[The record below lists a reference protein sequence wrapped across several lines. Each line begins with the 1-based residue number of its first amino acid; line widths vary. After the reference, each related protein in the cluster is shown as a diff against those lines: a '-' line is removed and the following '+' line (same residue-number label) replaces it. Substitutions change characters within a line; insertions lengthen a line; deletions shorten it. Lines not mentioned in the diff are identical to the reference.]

1 MSKELKKVNIFY
13 ISTVIFSWFVWAF
26 AMAPAIK
33 QYIMIPYD
41 HTLFDVLEKG
51 YKSDQQMSSHF
62 FFVIALL
69 GPLVGMFVNH
79 LFFKDKIKLKFKKP
93 SLAQVGL
100 VFIFPI
106 LLIGTGLLMTRLFT
120 NSIFMP
126 MFSLKWM
133 AIIFIMYALVTSVQE
148 IAWRTYIQPLLLK
161 KYSKFKAFLM
171 IGIMSSIFTFP
182 VFIFIN
188 YNNGFIS
195 TLLTLL
201 MATLIIIEQS
211 FLNGIIYDKTKN
223 IILTIMLQAWTYTV
237 ALYLLSL
244 PSNINLAL
252 ITILFIYDITM
263 FMIVS
268 KYYNKDYLGLLKKR
282 IIKSA

>member
-1 MSKELKKVNIFY
+1 
-13 ISTVIFSWFVWAF
+13 
-26 AMAPAIK
+26 MAPAIK

-93 SLAQVGL
+93 SLTQMGL

-223 IILTIMLQAWTYTV
+223 IVLTIMLQAWTYTV

-252 ITILFIYDITM
+252 ITILFIYDITI
-263 FMIVS
+263 FMIVK